1 MNRKLQRFSISRP
14 MAVLAAVSLCITLSG
29 CYGVY
34 EGKAEKNIKQ
44 ATDWQAEK
52 FDESKPIFESAKKSL
67 DAAKQAN
74 AGKQGGEARKQ
85 AKEAAT
91 LSEQAMNAAKTRY
104 ADQQLKQAKKAMEV
118 ARINDGQSQNAKL
131 YTTAEANFNEANEK
145 YGKQKY
151 EDTIN
156 LSRQVQ
162 TDVDQLLATLKN
174 TAHNQLETLRQRMRD
189 LDAAQASK
197 YNPQPILRGNEQVER
212 IKEKIENDRDYKQA
226 IIMAGGTISEI
237 EAGIIEAKKKHS
249 EAELRGLEDKIAE
262 AITEEAPIHVPD
274 ALKNVQDQFEAILAG
289 FYEKQFD
296 SVLSAAEA
304 LKPRVD
310 QLITMS
316 RIEATKDRIRQVTEG
331 VQRLKEQNVEQYLP
345 GRVKV
350 MEDLLAKSQDQFNN
364 NNYEG
369 AKFEAGNALI
379 EQDRITASFDALAE
393 STIQDASGS
402 VIAARQTYTRMGQ
415 IFGTGQTAVDPR
427 LESRF
432 QIRSAELNAKLAE
445 ASQQLD
451 FSNTTRR
458 TKEFRKAIESAK
470 VSHATADSVANGTYK
485 LVTENALLGIQDQ
498 ISALERQ
505 GAREFAPRQLGE
517 VQSLVEQTQKLVSE
531 NQNREAADRVAKTRA
546 TLENVKQ
553 ELARRAVEEGARTGD
568 ILRRIEGGA
577 APTPASGGGPQTMA
591 PRTTPYGQYPGGTE
605 LNNKESMFATDITGL
620 SSSDAR
626 ELSARQPIVLAQ
638 THVGHPTNSSGWT
651 GEQGYLDN
659 RNITHGTYMTH
670 NPPDRV
676 FLGTGSHTGAIIG
689 TRPEPVV
696 PTREDTGSYTGGS
709 QGSYEPP
716 TAPGPFVALGTSRTG
731 GAAVALSAT
740 AGGDTASAPLD
751 SGVAIVRAQI
761 NDIVLDQ
768 QRSRDLR
775 TYQPDAIRDAEA
787 KLSESAS
794 ALASGEYIRATQL
807 AQEAQKIIVDAD
819 RKAAEAAATK
829 SIQDAADRIN
839 IAEAAG
845 AVMFA
850 PAQLNEAIKLYEQ
863 ARSSLKTGDVHDAR
877 AVAGRAMVAAEDAR
891 LYNVTKAHDLAALS
905 IRYGGYKSTHPA
917 LSEANNLAYG
927 AENLLNHPNSAAAG
941 QEMAKQAVMMGQL
954 ALDSARDYSF
964 QERLD
969 NIYKALNTALRAG
982 ANYFNVA
989 EVKRLI
995 AELAV
1000 AREEYCTHNYDAVEL
1015 KLKDIEARLAR
1026 VIETTPLVLEENLI
1040 ETTEK
1045 LNALVLAGAE
1055 NWMAQEVDD
1064 VKSLMNRSVID
1075 FRKHDYYSSYT
1086 NIRNAMALT
1095 ERIEARLQEQVY
1107 YDAITE
1113 LFAQMDLAF
1122 RDFSQVLDYDRVF
1135 LKKLITTPQGQPAA
1149 IGFRGQQS
1157 PNLFKDRITDIYLR
1171 AIHLKAPKS
1180 QEGTHNEV
1188 ITSIKFAK
1196 VAAENFQKLFILD
1209 QVSYPDAYDIIDTA
1223 FNQFQR
1229 SRILRGEIQVR
1240 LIDPQARTK
1249 VIRAEKIVN
1258 F

>member
-1 MNRKLQRFSISRP
+1 MNRKLQRFSISRSL
-14 MAVLAAVSLCITLSG
+14 AVLATVMTCLALTG

-34 EGKAEKNIKQ
+34 EGKAIKNIKQ
-44 ATDWQAEK
+44 AKEWDAEK
-52 FDESKPIFESAKKSL
+52 FEESKPIYENAQKSL
-67 DAAKQAN
+67 DAAQQAN
-74 AGKQGGEARKQ
+74 TAKQGSEARTK

-104 ADQQLKQAKKAMEV
+104 ADQQLKLAENAMKV
-118 ARINDGQSQNAKL
+118 AQINDGQSQNAKL
-131 YTTAEANFNEANEK
+131 YSTAEGNLGTARDK

-151 EDTIN
+151 EDAIN
-156 LSRQVQ
+156 ASRQVQ
-162 TDVDQLLATLKN
+162 SDVDQLLASLKN
-174 TAHNQLETLRQRMRD
+174 TAVNQQQT
-189 LDAAQASK
+189 LDARRKELLDADAREF
-197 YNPQPILRGNEQVER
+197 NPQPILRGDEATSR
-212 IKEKIENDRDYKQA
+212 IREKIETDRDYKQA
-226 IIMAGGTISEI
+226 IIMAGATISEM
-237 EAGIIEAKKKHS
+237 EAAIIEAKKKHS
-249 EAELRGLEDKIAE
+249 ESELRGLEDKIAE

-289 FYEKQFD
+289 FYEKQYD

-304 LKPRVD
+304 LKPRVN

-316 RIEATKDRIRQVTEG
+316 RIEATKDRIRQVREG
-331 VQRLKEQNVEQYLP
+331 IQRLKEQNVEQYLP

-350 MEDLLAKSQDQFNN
+350 MEDLLAKSDDQFNN

-402 VIAARQTYTRMGQ
+402 VIAAKQTYSRMGQ
-415 IFGTGQTAVDPR
+415 IFGPGQNPVDPR
-427 LESRF
+427 LESRY
-432 QIRSAELNAKLAE
+432 QVRSAELNAKLAE
-445 ASQQLD
+445 AGQQLD
-451 FSNTTRR
+451 FANSTRK

-470 VSHATADSVANGTYK
+470 VSHATADSVSNGTYK
-485 LVTENALLGIQDQ
+485 LVSENALLGIQDQ

-505 GAREFAPRQLGE
+505 GARDYAPKQLGE
-517 VQSLVEQTQKLVSE
+517 VQSLVEQTQKLISE

-553 ELARRAVEEGARTGD
+553 ELARRAGEEAARTGEM
-568 ILRRIEGGA
+568 LRRLEGGA
-577 APTPASGGGPQTMA
+577 AATPASGGVGPQSMA
-591 PRTTPYGQYPGGTE
+591 PRSTAYGSYPGGSE
-605 LNNKESMFATDITGL
+605 LNNKEAMFAEDISAADAKAL
-620 SSSDAR
+620 SSR
-626 ELSARQPIVLAQ
+626 EPIVLAQ
-638 THVGHPTNSSGWT
+638 THVGNPTNAQTYDGNGGS
-651 GEQGYLDN
+651 LDN
-659 RNITHGTYMTH
+659 NHITHGTYMTQDA
-670 NPPDRV
+670 PSSV
-676 FLGTGSHTGAIIG
+676 FLGTGAHTGAIIG

-696 PTREDTGSYTGGS
+696 PTREDNGSYTGGS

-716 TAPGPFVALGTSRTG
+716 TAPGPFVALGPDRAG
-731 GAAVALSAT
+731 GAAVALSA
-740 AGGDTASAPLD
+740 ASGGDSSIAPVD
-751 SGVAIVRAQI
+751 SGVAAIRAQI
-761 NDIVLDQ
+761 NDILLDQ
-768 QRSRDLR
+768 QRGRDLQQ
-775 TYQPDAIRDAEA
+775 YQPTAIESAKA
-787 KLSESAS
+787 KLSESS
-794 ALASGEYIRATQL
+794 NALAAGEYIHATQL
-807 AQEAQKIIVDAD
+807 AQEAQSIIVEAD
-819 RKAAEAAATK
+819 RKAAESAAK
-829 SIQDAADRIN
+829 KNIQDAADRIN

-845 AVMFA
+845 AIMFA
-850 PAQLNEAIKLYEQ
+850 PAQLNEAIRLYEQ
-863 ARSSLKTGDVHDAR
+863 ARSTLKSGDVHDAR
-877 AVAGRAMVAAEDAR
+877 AISARAIIAAEDAR

-905 IRYGGYKSTHPA
+905 VRYGGYKAAHPA
-917 LSEANNLAYG
+917 LAESEIISNG
-927 AENLLNHPNSAAAG
+927 AETMLNNPATAAQG
-941 QEMAKQAVMMGQL
+941 QEMAKQAVMLAQL

-969 NIYKALNTALRAG
+969 NIYKALNNALRAG

-989 EVKRLI
+989 EIKRLI

-1026 VIETTPLVLEENLI
+1026 VIETTPLVLEQNLI

-1045 LNALVLAGAE
+1045 LNALILAGAE

-1086 NIRNAMALT
+1086 NIRNAMQLT

-1107 YDAITE
+1107 YDSVTE
-1113 LFAQMDLAF
+1113 LFAQMDQAF
-1122 RDFSQVLDYDRVF
+1122 HEFSQVLNYDRTF
-1135 LKKLITTPQGQPAA
+1135 LKKLVTTPQGQPAA
-1149 IGFRGQQS
+1149 INFRGNQS

-1171 AIHLKAPKS
+1171 AIHLKPPRS

-1188 ITSIKFAK
+1188 ITAIKFAK
-1196 VAAENFQKLFILD
+1196 VSAENFQKLFILD